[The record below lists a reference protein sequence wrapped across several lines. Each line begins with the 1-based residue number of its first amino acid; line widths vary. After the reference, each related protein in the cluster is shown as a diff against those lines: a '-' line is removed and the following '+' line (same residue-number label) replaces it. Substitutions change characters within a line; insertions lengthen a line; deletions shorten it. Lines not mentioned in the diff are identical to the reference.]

1 MGLEN
6 KTIDVK
12 EAAKMFPL
20 VAATLVPLGI
30 GEDEVID
37 TAKAAWK
44 EFTSARNAAIQRVQA
59 VDFGLDRP
67 ATNPNSP
74 INAVPG
80 GEVCIPTGDIYIF
93 RLPGDTG
100 DKDNPNNQK
109 LWDDNQIL
117 SDRQPHEK
125 ELVEINGREVKPGSY
140 EAEITNA
147 DNNPWQN
154 QELEAD
160 FTNIGGG
167 ISEKTNDLPDYND
180 GLDPEEYP
188 PGKWLWRTYEAGV
201 LKVLQATKVAKIIH
215 AFIGKDGANS
225 LTGIEIR
232 LEKCGE
238 PTPTETATATA
249 TATATS
255 TATSTQTATS
265 TPTENSGGGTST
277 VEPNPSETPTLSP
290 TATITQTATPEGKVK
305 IFCRKVSRPFAETK
319 NKVAN
324 WLVTF
329 ISEPGEKN
337 VEGDLYIGGHVEGN
351 KFVGGK
357 PVKEGNDI
365 FKGRTDEAG
374 RGEFPINEAM
384 DYAAKHGPVY
394 LVGKVNVGSGGYVT
408 APDCVQELDVK
419 PRTPSPL
426 MVGGD
431 LPKYDVELNRKGT
444 ESYNDTVRNAVI
456 GGALAGFT
464 GGALYLENRR
474 RTKGNKPSKPT
485 RK

>member
-44 EFTSARNAAIQRVQA
+44 EFTSARNAAIQIVQA

-160 FTNIGGG
+160 FTTIGGG

-277 VEPNPSETPTLSP
+277 VEPNPSETPTVTP
-290 TATITQTATPEGKVK
+290 TETATQTITPTE
-305 IFCRKVSRPFAETK
+305 
-319 NKVAN
+319 NKVP
-324 WLVTF
+324 
-329 ISEPGEKN
+329 IICK
-337 VEGDLYIGGHVEGN
+337 DL
-351 KFVGGK
+351 
-357 PVKEGNDI
+357 
-365 FKGRTDEAG
+365 
-374 RGEFPINEAM
+374 
-384 DYAAKHGPVY
+384 
-394 LVGKVNVGSGGYVT
+394 
-408 APDCVQELDVK
+408 
-419 PRTPSPL
+419 
-426 MVGGD
+426 
-431 LPKYDVELNRKGT
+431 
-444 ESYNDTVRNAVI
+444 
-456 GGALAGFT
+456 
-464 GGALYLENRR
+464 
-474 RTKGNKPSKPT
+474 SKPKT
-485 RK
+485 KILEDGRV